1 MTLRELIDSNPY
13 KKVFNFLYQTY
24 FKGKPTSFVIELD
37 LKIYKLYSFLKHS
50 PKSDQKIIKLY
61 LTQTAG
67 ENADIDVCLFHE
79 IDDEILSLDFVNLE
93 DIIDTEV
100 YKALNIKDYQCLA
113 HILYHLNLLD
123 NDDK

>member
-37 LKIYKLYSFLKHS
+37 LKFYRLYSLLKKLPES
-50 PKSDQKIIKLY
+50 QQKVMLY

-67 ENADIDVCLFHE
+67 ENAGIDVCF
-79 IDDEILSLDFVNLE
+79 
-93 DIIDTEV
+93 TT
-100 YKALNIKDYQCLA
+100 K
-113 HILYHLNLLD
+113 
-123 NDDK
+123 

>member
-37 LKIYKLYSFLKHS
+37 LKFYRLYSVLKKLPES
-50 PKSDQKIIKLY
+50 QQKVIKLY
-61 LTQTAG
+61 LTQTVG
-67 ENADIDVCLFHE
+67 ENPGIDVCLFHE
-79 IDDEILSLDFVNLE
+79 VDDEILPLDFLSID
-93 DIIDTEV
+93 DIIDTEI

-113 HILYHLNLLD
+113 HILYQLNFLE
-123 NDDK
+123 NDK

>member
-37 LKIYKLYSFLKHS
+37 LKFYRLYSVLKKLPES
-50 PKSDQKIIKLY
+50 QQKVIKLY
-61 LTQTAG
+61 LTQTVGEDAG
-67 ENADIDVCLFHE
+67 IDVCLFHE
-79 IDDEILSLDFVNLE
+79 VDDEILPLDFLSID
-93 DIIDTEV
+93 DIIDTEI

-113 HILYHLNLLD
+113 HILYQLNFLE
-123 NDDK
+123 NDK

>member
-13 KKVFNFLYQTY
+13 KKVFNFLYQTF

-37 LKIYKLYSFLKHS
+37 LKFYRLYSLLKKLPTS
-50 PKSDQKIIKLY
+50 EQKVIKLY
-61 LTQTAG
+61 LTQTVG
-67 ENADIDVCLFHE
+67 ENVGIDVCLFHE
-79 IDDEILSLDFVNLE
+79 VDDEILSLDFLNVE

-113 HILYHLNLLD
+113 HILYHLNFLEH
-123 NDDK
+123 DK

>member
-37 LKIYKLYSFLKHS
+37 LKFYRLYSVLKKLPES
-50 PKSDQKIIKLY
+50 QQKVIKLY
-61 LTQTAG
+61 LTQAVGEDAG
-67 ENADIDVCLFHE
+67 IDVCLFHE
-79 IDDEILSLDFVNLE
+79 VDDEILPLDFLNIE
-93 DIIDTEV
+93 DIIDTEI

-113 HILYHLNLLD
+113 HILYQLNFLEH
-123 NDDK
+123 DK

>member
-1 MTLRELIDSNPY
+1 MTLRQLIESNPY

-37 LKIYKLYSFLKHS
+37 LKFYRLYSVLKKLPES
-50 PKSDQKIIKLY
+50 QQKVIKLY

-67 ENADIDVCLFHE
+67 ENAGIDVCLFHE
-79 IDDEILSLDFVNLE
+79 VDDEILPLDFLNID

-113 HILYHLNLLD
+113 HILYHLNFLEH
-123 NDDK
+123 DK

>member
-1 MTLRELIDSNPY
+1 MTLRELIESNPY

-37 LKIYKLYSFLKHS
+37 LKFYRLYSVLKKLPES
-50 PKSDQKIIKLY
+50 QQKVIKLY

-67 ENADIDVCLFHE
+67 ENAGIDVCLFHE
-79 IDDEILSLDFVNLE
+79 VDDEILPLDFLNID

-113 HILYHLNLLD
+113 HILYHLNFLEH
-123 NDDK
+123 DK

>member
-37 LKIYKLYSFLKHS
+37 LKFYRLYSLLKKLPES
-50 PKSDQKIIKLY
+50 QQKVIKLY

-67 ENADIDVCLFHE
+67 ENAGIDVCLFHE
-79 IDDEILSLDFVNLE
+79 VDDEILPLDFLNID
-93 DIIDTEV
+93 DIIDTEI

-113 HILYHLNLLD
+113 HILYQLNFLE
-123 NDDK
+123 NDK

>member
-37 LKIYKLYSFLKHS
+37 LKFYRLYSVLKKLPES
-50 PKSDQKIIKLY
+50 QQKVIKLY
-61 LTQTAG
+61 LTQAVGEDAG
-67 ENADIDVCLFHE
+67 IDVCLFHE
-79 IDDEILSLDFVNLE
+79 VDDEILPLDFLNIE
-93 DIIDTEV
+93 DIIDTDI

-113 HILYHLNLLD
+113 HILYQLNF
-123 NDDK
+123 

>member
-37 LKIYKLYSFLKHS
+37 LKFYRLYSVLKKLPES
-50 PKSDQKIIKLY
+50 QQKVIKLY

-67 ENADIDVCLFHE
+67 ENAGIDVCLFHE
-79 IDDEILSLDFVNLE
+79 VDDEILPLDFLSID
-93 DIIDTEV
+93 DIIDTEI

-113 HILYHLNLLD
+113 HILYQLNFLE
-123 NDDK
+123 NE

>member
-1 MTLRELIDSNPY
+1 MTLSELIESNPY

-37 LKIYKLYSFLKHS
+37 LKFYRLYSVLKKLPES
-50 PKSDQKIIKLY
+50 QQKVIKLY

-67 ENADIDVCLFHE
+67 ENAGIDVCLFHE
-79 IDDEILSLDFVNLE
+79 VDDEILPLDFLNID

-113 HILYHLNLLD
+113 HILYHLNFLEH
-123 NDDK
+123 DK